1 MPPRPTCRSSSG
13 SGERSRP
20 RCREPEHVEVDEA
33 QELREIAEIVR
44 DEVALIADD
53 KEGGRPLGY
62 ALARRRGSRL
72 ARLTD
77 LYVVP
82 EARRRGVAEALVR
95 EVVDHYRSHGVE
107 FLDLEVMADNAPARA
122 VYAHWGFRESMLELV
137 APLDALMQR
146 LGVGDDSTS
155 FGSIHVQ
162 TDDAGAVERAVRQF
176 VPRLP
181 GRSRGSIVAPPRNG
195 WVAVYDDVCDR
206 DPAMLRRLGRE
217 LSDRMGA
224 VVLALGIEHE
234 QVARLILFDRGGV
247 VDEYLSVPEYHGPL
261 PPGDVVAMAA
271 NPRVISRLTGADPAR
286 IRAVARTASSPG
298 ELPPAPELLGQLAA
312 AMGVEGASHG
322 WADAPETR
330 RRGARGPGRV
340 TPAREVVAP
349 WTT

>member
-1 MPPRPTCRSSSG
+1 MRIRHATEADLPQLAQFWRAFEEEVP
-13 SGERSRP
+13 
-20 RCREPEHVEVDEA
+20 EPDHVEVDEA

-44 DEVALIADD
+44 DDVALIADD
-53 KEGGRPLGY
+53 AEGGRPIGFALG
-62 ALARRRGSRL
+62 RRRGPKV

-82 EARRRGVAEALVR
+82 QARRRGVAEALVR
-95 EVVDHYRSHGVE
+95 EVVDLYRADGIE
-107 FLDLEVMADNAPARA
+107 YLDLEVMADNAPARA
-122 VYAHWGFRESMLELV
+122 VYARWGFRESMLELV
-137 APLDALMQR
+137 APVDALVQR
-146 LGVGDDSTS
+146 LGGGDDSTS

-162 TDDAGAVERAVRQF
+162 TDDMGAVERAVRQF

-181 GRSRGSIVAPPRNG
+181 GRSRGSIVAPPTNG

-206 DPAMLRRLGRE
+206 DPAMLRRLARE

-234 QVARLILFDRGGV
+234 QVARLILFEYGGV
-247 VDEYLSVPEYHGPL
+247 VDEYLSVPEFHGSL

-298 ELPPAPELLGQLAA
+298 ELPPASELLGQLAA

-322 WADAPETR
+322 WADAPEIA
-330 RRGARGPGRV
+330 GAVRV
-340 TPAREVVAP
+340 DRAA
-349 WTT
+349 